1 MSMSDA
7 EKVSQIQVTKNGP
20 YIVKGSL
27 PVMMET
33 IAQNDEGGSWTWKRG
48 RDFEAGAQYALCRC
62 GHSHKKPF
70 CDGTHAKVGFDGTET
85 ASHASYKEQ
94 AKTYDGPGMVLEDAE
109 RLCAFARFCDN
120 GGSIWRQ
127 IEETDDGEVRK
138 AVVHEETHCPS
149 GRLVLLEKPSG
160 KAVEP
165 ELAQSIGLVEDPAEN
180 CSGPLWVRGGV
191 QVVSADGEKYEV
203 RNRVTLCRCG
213 QSSNKPFCDGSH
225 ASVKFHDGLQG

>member
-1 MSMSDA
+1 MSDA
-7 EKVSQIQVTKNGP
+7 AKANHIQVTKNGP
-20 YIVKGSL
+20 YLVKHAV
-27 PVMMET
+27 PVMLQT
-33 IAQNDEGGSWTWKRG
+33 IAQNAEGGSWEWKQG
-48 RDFEAGAQYALCRC
+48 QSFEVGDTYALCRC

-70 CDGTHAKVGFDGTET
+70 CDGSHAKVHFDGTET
-85 ASHASYKEQ
+85 ASKAPYKEQ
-94 AKTYDGPGMVLEDAE
+94 AKAMDGPTMVLEDAE

-127 IEETDDGEVRK
+127 IEETDDK
-138 AVVHEETHCPS
+138 AVREAVIHEGTHCPS
-149 GRLVLLEKPSG
+149 GRLVLIDKASR

-165 ELAQSIGLVEDPAEN
+165 EFAQSIGLVEDPAER

-191 QVVSADGEKYEV
+191 PVISADGEQYEV

-225 ASVKFHDGLQG
+225 ASVKFHDGLA

>member
-1 MSMSDA
+1 MSDA
-7 EKVSQIQVTKNGP
+7 EKANQIHVTKNGP
-20 YIVKGSL
+20 YIVKGQV
-27 PVMMET
+27 PVMLET
-33 IAQNDEGGSWTWKRG
+33 ITQNDEGGSWTWKRG
-48 RDFEAGAQYALCRC
+48 RTFEAGAQYALCRC

-94 AKTYDGPGMVLEDAE
+94 AKVYDGPAMVLEDAE

-127 IEETDDGEVRK
+127 IEETGDGEARK
-138 AVVHEETHCPS
+138 AVVHEGTHCPS
-149 GRLVLLEKPSG
+149 GRLVVLDKSSG
-160 KAVEP
+160 KTVEP
-165 ELAQSIGLVEDPAEN
+165 EYAQSIGLVEDPAEN
-180 CSGPLWVRGGV
+180 CSGPLWVRGGI
-191 QVVSADGEKYEV
+191 QVVSADGTKYEV

-225 ASVKFHDGLQG
+225 ASVKFHDGLG

>member
-1 MSMSDA
+1 MSDHA
-7 EKVSQIQVTKNGP
+7 NANQIQVTKNGP
-20 YIVKGSL
+20 YIVKGQV
-27 PVMMET
+27 PVMLET

-48 RDFEAGAQYALCRC
+48 HSFEVGAQYALCRC
-62 GHSHKKPF
+62 GQSHKKPF
-70 CDGTHAKVGFDGTET
+70 CDGTHAKVGFDGMET
-85 ASHASYKEQ
+85 ASKAPFEDQ
-94 AKTYDGPGMVLEDAE
+94 AKTYDGPAMVLEDAE

-127 IEETDDGEVRK
+127 IKATGDGEVRK
-138 AVVHEETHCPS
+138 AVIHEETHCPS
-149 GRLVLLEKPSG
+149 GRLVLIEKSSG

-180 CSGPLWVRGGV
+180 CSGPLWVRGGI
-191 QVVSADGEKYEV
+191 QVVSADGTTYEV

-225 ASVKFHDGLQG
+225 ASVKFHDGLA